1 MIVNQYDLIE
11 ILGVFLWESVYS
23 DKDVLLL
30 IFVDVD
36 PEN

>member
-11 ILGVFLWESVYS
+11 ILGVFLWEFVYS

-30 IFVDVD
+30 IYVDVD